1 MSAFITAVVFI
12 ILSNIVALFL
22 QFAAVMDRILLK
34 APTSLNKQTS
44 TVKPVILAALNFGA

>member
-22 QFAAVMDRILLK
+22 QFTAVMDRILLK
-34 APTSLNKQTS
+34 AASLSQNKL
-44 TVKPVILAALNFGA
+44 IL